1 MLTALIISTM
11 LAVIL
16 GFGTGLVACCAG
28 IVHRRFGACS
38 VLFLLR
44 LSDILVRQ
52 PAHSSQCES
61 TRPVVLIAAY
71 EVTLPPIKW
80 GNVTSS

>member
-16 GFGTGLVACCAG
+16 GLGTGLVACCAG

-38 VLFLLR
+38 VLFFC
-44 LSDILVRQ
+44 
-52 PAHSSQCES
+52 A
-61 TRPVVLIAAY
+61 
-71 EVTLPPIKW
+71 
-80 GNVTSS
+80 